1 MRSSTLGPGAWCG
14 AGSYTL
20 RGCEDGLVYAGGTTG
35 VVRGRGQQ
43 WAMWKQM
50 RVSNSCCRL
59 LGTGGSGVLVSGPQ
73 AVPWVRKLSGWLP
86 PLAARALATA
96 RWTRNSPL
104 GPAPGKDPAWFRS
117 PGFSGGGRG
126 PGQDE
131 QQRNSRGCS
140 PNISDLGARM
150 VCSSHQGLHPW

>member
-1 MRSSTLGPGAWCG
+1 MRSSTLGAGAWCG

-20 RGCEDGLVYAGGTTG
+20 RGYEDGLVYADGTTG

-43 WAMWKQM
+43 WAMWKQV

-73 AVPWVRKLSGWLP
+73 PPPGCSLGQEASWVKQSPGSCPVDSG
-86 PLAARALATA
+86 
-96 RWTRNSPL
+96 NSPL
-104 GPAPGKDPAWFRS
+104 GPAPGKDPAWYRS
-117 PGFSGGGRG
+117 PSGFWGGGRG
-126 PGQDE
+126 PGRDE
-131 QQRNSRGCS
+131 QQRVSRGGS